1 MPDLRLVRS
10 LCTFAQPYRAHLPLC
25 PHLATYLIT
34 TDPPPRPA
42 SELPASACSCL
53 YYCAAG
59 AYISQSFFCF
69 TSNHPSTWAGILH
82 GLGSYIKGVYHTH
95 QLVGLRLPWRLDS
108 HETHYELCQPL
119 NYPPHRATQ
128 WGVDAT
134 CSPLHG
140 HTLLAWLLRQRSR
153 DITVC
158 GRRRRRRGRWKKNTK
173 RKFCTHKHRNRRKT
187 QTHIRASAPSA
198 EFRVPERAPCAPPM
212 NETYLL

>member
-1 MPDLRLVRS
+1 LCGPCAHLHSPIAHISRSALISQPTSSRQIHPQGQQVSCLPRLVPA
-10 LCTFAQPYRAHLPLC
+10 CTTALLGHTSPSPSSVS
-25 PHLATYLIT
+25 PLIT
-34 TDPPPRPA
+34 
-42 SELPASACSCL
+42 L
-53 YYCAAG
+53 
-59 AYISQSFFCF
+59 Q
-69 TSNHPSTWAGILH
+69 H
-82 GLGSYIKGVYHTH
+82 GLKGVYHTH